1 MQENSSLLTMRV
13 EEVIFCLVV
22 VTKERALPAM
32 RSPLSAKEH
41 YRLKFPGGNGGGVLV
56 FHYDV
61 AEGICMEVAPLR
73 EVPVIAVLFSVFDV

>member
-1 MQENSSLLTMRV
+1 MRV

-22 VTKERALPAM
+22 VTNERMLPTM

-41 YRLKFPGGNGGGVLV
+41 VAMEPRRLKLPGGNGGGISV

-61 AEGICMEVAPLR
+61 AEGICMEVAPFR
-73 EVPVIAVLFSVFDV
+73 EVPVISVSFSVFDV